1 MTNKN
6 DQANNQQLNNST
18 QQSTFSKANG
28 SSASEGIPHILWY
41 LRIHYHVHN
50 SPQVV
55 PVLSQINP
63 LHTLQSN
70 LFKIHFNIIL
80 LSMPKS
86 SKWYLSFRFP
96 HQNPV
101 CISLLPCTQ
110 HMPSYMIT
118 PIMFGGEYKLWNFS
132 LCNFLFPLVTFLLSP
147 NNFLYTLFLNTLS
160 QDVNAT

>member
-1 MTNKN
+1 M
-6 DQANNQQLNNST
+6 
-18 QQSTFSKANG
+18 QQSTSSKANG

-41 LRIHYHVHN
+41 LRIHYHVHK

-80 LSMPKS
+80 PSMPKS

-101 CISLLPCTQ
+101 CISLLPSTQ
-110 HMPSYMIT
+110 HMPCYFILLYMIT
-118 PIMFGGEYKLWNFS
+118 PIMLGGEYKLWNFS
-132 LCNFLFPLVTFLLSP
+132 LCNFLFRLVTFPS
-147 NNFLYTLFLNTLS
+147 
-160 QDVNAT
+160 